1 VSQKW
6 GPDVEEVVAAN
17 IAACRHLRRGTLRRT
32 IGAGLG
38 LIGCRTESYYGCTL
52 CKKDLSGRVLVFRVT
67 HDPGLS
73 WDSEIDESEFEAWL
87 DRELGV
93 DR

>member
-1 VSQKW
+1 LSQKW

-17 IAACRHLRRGTLRRT
+17 IAACRHRQRGTLHRT
-32 IGAGLG
+32 IGAGGG
-38 LIGCRTESYYGCTL
+38 LIGCRTEGYYGCTL
-52 CKKDLSGRVLVFRVT
+52 CKKDLSGARMVFRLT
-67 HDPGLS
+67 HDPVLY
-73 WDSEIDESEFEAWL
+73 WDSKVDESEFEAWL